1 MKILVIVV
9 YFMKILGS
17 VSLQH
22 FGRVS
27 NVMWS
32 ANPSALPMKDAA
44 QPDPCCGRISKA
56 ATIIE

>member
-1 MKILVIVV
+1 MKEARNFMKIRVIVV

-27 NVMWS
+27 NVM
-32 ANPSALPMKDAA
+32 
-44 QPDPCCGRISKA
+44 
-56 ATIIE
+56 